1 MGPLCLDLFG
11 SGWDL
16 KEQPCNNVIWKLP
29 NNRNFDPPSNPV
41 LSAAAVG
48 ARRGRSEGKG
58 GIRQARPLVL
68 TSKRSRY
75 YCAEGA
81 ARPAPGQK
89 TDVPGG
95 GRWCL
100 APVAVHI
107 SETPR
112 RPRMLGTRPLLL
124 ISAKECALVPR
135 RVATSVASS
144 ISPSVKRLL
153 LPFGPHFAI
162 RSGLGVLLM
171 SRWTKPDAVIPTM
184 VITARGKMG
193 PSWACQQA

>member
-1 MGPLCLDLFG
+1 VPGLVRIWLGPEGTALQQRYL
-11 SGWDL
+11 
-16 KEQPCNNVIWKLP
+16 ELP

-41 LSAAAVG
+41 LSAAAAV
-48 ARRGRSEGKG
+48 AEEDEAKAKAALGRCG
-58 GIRQARPLVL
+58 RWFLPLSAHDIIVQKEL
-68 TSKRSRY
+68 P
-75 YCAEGA
+75 
-81 ARPAPGQK
+81 RPAPGQK

-100 APVAVHI
+100 APAAVHI

-112 RPRMLGTRPLLL
+112 RPRMLGTRPLLP
-124 ISAKECALVPR
+124 ISARECALVPH

-144 ISPSVKRLL
+144 ISANVKRSL

-162 RSGLGVLLM
+162 KSGLGVLLM
-171 SRWTKPDAVIPTM
+171 SRWTNPDAFIPVM
-184 VITARGKMG
+184 VITPRGKMG